1 MDERDPITAF
11 AVQGYYFGKGKLYDG
26 IAYTA
31 QRADRFIGTV
41 RAKVDL

>member
-11 AVQGYYFGKGKLYDG
+11 AAQSYYLGKGKLYDG

-31 QRADRFIGTV
+31 QRADRLVGSV